1 MMPVLAARAPD
12 RTLSDRAAALVAAG
26 IGPAGAP
33 YRTAFLI
40 FGGLA
45 VLQGSDGLSA
55 AKGVYLL
62 GVGAAFAGALLSLG
76 RLEGTRAYRLLRP
89 LVVLS
94 LVFGMLV
101 ALSLAVSVAHG
112 ASATAWF
119 RDAAPYLLLATVP
132 VFALDLHASA
142 SRNTLVLMFVI
153 AGALATVSYTVE
165 WLDRRSLADL
175 PVTRIAMPS
184 SALRFALYVFALSG
198 ALLNNRK
205 WPAWAALAAAV
216 LSLAWITGNRAD
228 SVLLLLIAP
237 VVGALA
243 FIRNRDGARAAL
255 RLAAVLAMAAVFTL
269 ALTQLLAQTSGYDTG
284 RAAGRFET
292 INNFSTEDL
301 SFQYR
306 AAQTNLAWR
315 TFVSNPIFGAGPG
328 HLFEWTNVRGI
339 ERSSAHIDTALS
351 FPAKFGAIGAAF
363 FLLLVAALVQFLRN
377 AGRQKQNT
385 VAQTALAAFA
395 LLAIMAAGTSAP
407 LEDKGLSFGLV
418 FLLALV
424 LLPERDHAEP
434 ARGRVAEE
442 VLA

>member
-1 MMPVLAARAPD
+1 MPVLAARAPD

-76 RLEGTRAYRLLRP
+76 RLEGTRAYRLLSP

-153 AGALATVSYTVE
+153 AGALATIS
-165 WLDRRSLADL
+165 
-175 PVTRIAMPS
+175 
-184 SALRFALYVFALSG
+184 
-198 ALLNNRK
+198 
-205 WPAWAALAAAV
+205 
-216 LSLAWITGNRAD
+216 
-228 SVLLLLIAP
+228 
-237 VVGALA
+237 
-243 FIRNRDGARAAL
+243 
-255 RLAAVLAMAAVFTL
+255 
-269 ALTQLLAQTSGYDTG
+269 
-284 RAAGRFET
+284 
-292 INNFSTEDL
+292 
-301 SFQYR
+301 
-306 AAQTNLAWR
+306 
-315 TFVSNPIFGAGPG
+315 
-328 HLFEWTNVRGI
+328 
-339 ERSSAHIDTALS
+339 
-351 FPAKFGAIGAAF
+351 
-363 FLLLVAALVQFLRN
+363 
-377 AGRQKQNT
+377 
-385 VAQTALAAFA
+385 
-395 LLAIMAAGTSAP
+395 
-407 LEDKGLSFGLV
+407 
-418 FLLALV
+418 
-424 LLPERDHAEP
+424 
-434 ARGRVAEE
+434 
-442 VLA
+442 